1 MAKTQL
7 IYTIEILE
15 ETIKKIID
23 LSDDYASGNEEL
35 THFAIDGI
43 DKLINKIINKKWYDD
58 IGQPLN
64 WKTIP

>member
-15 ETIKKIID
+15 ETDKKIID
-23 LSDDYASGNEEL
+23 LYDGYASGNEEL
-35 THFAIDGI
+35 MDFARDGI